1 MVLPLLMAG
10 AALGGL
16 LGGKKSQTQNI
27 NETTIVN
34 ESVFNALSESIN
46 ATSAKILA
54 KQTLNLSG
62 VDSYCRLEV
71 SQVSNLDIKIMTEF
85 NEKQTQDL
93 MNKIMTD
100 IEEKAKLAVEQKTG
114 WMSMGSSQSAN
125 VNKTL
130 TDIRNKVEKNITS
143 RVINTIAGEVATSQK
158 LKIEKLK
165 LDPYGIG
172 IYEKMKVPPPAEV
185 IEMMIKAPPCKI
197 DQNLQI
203 RYVSEQIGSK
213 IVDIINKDEG
223 AIQLASDIEVAA
235 KQESQGVGGAVGE
248 GAEGIGK
255 GIGNIFS
262 GGTMPSMISA
272 LVSCVCCGA
281 LLAFGMSPA
290 GQSLTKNAGAAAM
303 KRF

>member
-1 MVLPLLMAG
+1 MVLPLIAG
-10 AALGGL
+10 AAVLGGL
-16 LGGKKSQTQNI
+16 FGGKKAQTQNI

-34 ESVFNALSESIN
+34 ESVFNMLSESVN

-54 KQTLNLSG
+54 KQTMDISG

-71 SQVSNLDIKIMTEF
+71 QQISNLDIKILSQF
-85 NEKQTQDL
+85 DEKQSQDL

-100 IEEKAKLAVEQKTG
+100 LTEKAKQAVEEKTG
-114 WMSMGSSQSAN
+114 WMSTGSAQSGN
-125 VNKTL
+125 FNKTM
-130 TDIRNKVEKNITS
+130 TDITNKVQKNITS
-143 RVINTIAGEVATSQK
+143 RVINTIAGEVASTQK
-158 LKIEKLK
+158 LNISKLK

-172 IYEKMKVPPPAEV
+172 IYEKMKIPPPAEV
-185 IEMMIKAPPCKI
+185 IELMIKAPPCKI

-213 IVDIINKDEG
+213 IIDIISKDES
-223 AIQLASDIEVAA
+223 AQKLVKDIEQST
-235 KQESQGVGGAVGE
+235 KSESQGVGGAVAE
-248 GAEGIGK
+248 GAEGIGA
-255 GIGNIFS
+255 GIGKVFS
-262 GGTMPSMISA
+262 GGTMPSLISG